1 MFYKVVIFF
10 LIIISFVT
18 KNKNLSIAAFVI
30 FVVSLINNQKSIYF
44 IEKYFLDIGM
54 IFLMM
59 WMLVPLI
66 KIENSLTPNIKSLLN
81 LNGIVSFIVGAAVV
95 MLAAQGVSFLKG
107 SVDVLTGVI
116 LGSILGVALL
126 GGVPVGPL
134 IASGIAYE
142 IVRLIN
148 AIFKN

>member
-66 KIENSLTPNIKSLLN
+66 KAENSLTPNIKSLLN
-81 LNGIVSFIVGAAVV
+81 LNGLVSFIVGVAVV

-116 LGSILGVALL
+116 LGSIIGVALL

>member
-66 KIENSLTPNIKSLLN
+66 KVENSLTPNIKSLLN

-95 MLAAQGVSFLKG
+95 ILAAQGVSFLKG

>member
-66 KIENSLTPNIKSLLN
+66 KAENSLTPNIKSLLN
-81 LNGIVSFIVGAAVV
+81 LNGLVSFIVGVAVV

-107 SVDVLTGVI
+107 SVDVLNGVI
-116 LGSILGVALL
+116 LGSIIGVALL

>member
-81 LNGIVSFIVGAAVV
+81 LNGLVSFIVGAAVV
-95 MLAAQGVSFLKG
+95 ILAAQGVSFLKG
-107 SVDVLTGVI
+107 SADVLTGVI

>member
-66 KIENSLTPNIKSLLN
+66 KVENSLTPNIKSLLN

-95 MLAAQGVSFLKG
+95 ILAAQGVSFLKG

-142 IVRLIN
+142 IIRLIN

>member
-1 MFYKVVIFF
+1 MFYKIVIFF

-30 FVVSLINNQKSIYF
+30 FIVSLTNNQKSIYF

-66 KIENSLTPNIKSLLN
+66 KAENSFTPNIKSLLN
-81 LNGIVSFIVGAAVV
+81 LNGLVSFIVGAAVV

>member
-1 MFYKVVIFF
+1 
-10 LIIISFVT
+10 
-18 KNKNLSIAAFVI
+18 
-30 FVVSLINNQKSIYF
+30 
-44 IEKYFLDIGM
+44 M

-66 KIENSLTPNIKSLLN
+66 KPENSLTPNIKSLLN
-81 LNGIVSFIVGAAVV
+81 LNGLVSFIVGAAVV

>member
-66 KIENSLTPNIKSLLN
+66 KVENSLTPNIKSLLN

-95 MLAAQGVSFLKG
+95 ILAAQGVSFLNG

>member
-18 KNKNLSIAAFVI
+18 KNKNLSIAASVI

-81 LNGIVSFIVGAAVV
+81 LNGLVSFIVGAAVV
-95 MLAAQGVSFLKG
+95 VLAAQGVSFLKG